1 VALLLSISCFSRTG
15 GRPAGAVKAAWQS
28 VLSVPPGRSAVHHMS
43 GSASPSPVRITVKR
57 TTATRLSRRP
67 ASDYH
72 LLSSARQPRIIMLSA
87 NVCTPTH
94 RHESITKCLE
104 YADGVTN
111 AGDGA
116 RRFVDTLS
124 SVFRPRRPPRPS
136 NV

>member
-28 VLSVPPGRSAVHHMS
+28 VLSPSRSLSCASHVGHR
-43 GSASPSPVRITVKR
+43 GS
-57 TTATRLSRRP
+57 LSRTEQRERYD
-67 ASDYH
+67 SN
-72 LLSSARQPRIIMLSA
+72 SARPPSIVGARYRHYRIMLSA
-87 NVCTPTH
+87 ACTPTH

-111 AGDGA
+111 AADDGA

-124 SVFRPRRPPRPS
+124 AASRPRRPPRPVS
-136 NV
+136 A